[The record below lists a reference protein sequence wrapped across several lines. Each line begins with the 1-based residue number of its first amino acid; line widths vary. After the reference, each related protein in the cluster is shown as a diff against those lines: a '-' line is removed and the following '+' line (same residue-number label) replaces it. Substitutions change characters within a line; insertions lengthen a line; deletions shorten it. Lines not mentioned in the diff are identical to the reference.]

1 VVTDAELGRITGHG
15 HLGIVGVQRCE
26 WDTRCMTESITVGGV
41 ADNGAHV
48 TVTVPASWAE
58 SMDPDHALSWWPPV
72 GLAPVDVPSKPTQTF
87 TAVED
92 SVTAMARLESD
103 LGLFTAEH
111 LADRVAVHAAVLS
124 INGAVILLPGKSMAG
139 KSSLCVAAHRL
150 GHQVHSDEYALVDPG
165 TGLVVGWSRPVRQRN
180 GDGTVQRLPL
190 HSVMAAAPVTLVAGL
205 AYDASDPVWRV
216 EELSPAEI
224 ATLLLMNTVCGE
236 SRPEFAFRGAL
247 AVARKSHGIQ
257 GVRGEAEEA
266 LGELASICSR
276 VFGP

>member
-1 VVTDAELGRITGHG
+1 VVTDAKLGVVTSRG

-48 TVTVPASWAE
+48 TVTVPATWAE
-58 SMDPDHALSWWPPV
+58 SMDPGHPLTWWPPM
-72 GLAPVDVPSKPTQTF
+72 GLARIDVPAEPYETF
-87 TAVED
+87 AAVED
-92 SVTAMARLESD
+92 SVNAMARLESD

-124 INGAVILLPGKSMAG
+124 INRAVILLPGKSMTG

-150 GHQVHSDEYALVDPG
+150 GHLVHSDEYALVDPE
-165 TGLVVGWSRPVRQRN
+165 TGSVMGWSRPVRQRN

-190 HSVMAAAPVTLVAGL
+190 HSSMTDTAVTLVAGL
-205 AYDASDPVWRV
+205 AYDSSDPFWKVA
-216 EELSPAEI
+216 ELSPAEI

-247 AVARKSHGIQ
+247 AVARGCHGIQ
-257 GVRGEAEEA
+257 GVRGEAQEA
-266 LGELASICSR
+266 LSELESICSR

>member
-1 VVTDAELGRITGHG
+1 
-15 HLGIVGVQRCE
+15 
-26 WDTRCMTESITVGGV
+26 MTESITVGGV

-48 TVTVPASWAE
+48 AVTVPETWAE
-58 SMDPDHALSWWPPV
+58 SMDSGHPLTWWPPV
-72 GLAPVDVPSKPTQTF
+72 GLTRVDVPAEPSETF

-124 INGAVILLPGKSMAG
+124 IDGAVILLPGKSMAG

-150 GHQVHSDEYALVDPG
+150 GHQVHSDEYALVDPE
-165 TGLVVGWSRPVRQRN
+165 TGLVGSWPRPVRQRN

-190 HSVMAAAPVTLVAGL
+190 HSSMTDTPVTLVAGL
-205 AYDASDPVWRV
+205 AYDSSDPVWSV

-247 AVARKSHGIQ
+247 AVARACHGLQ